1 LRKPRPTNFWHSF
14 SSIKLSAAAGNNN
27 WRPETKSP
35 AARAVE
41 SSRHSVLVNAILPG
55 VYDKPLQGL
64 HSKAQRAS
72 PAQALSQSSS
82 SVMLA
87 TMIERID
94 AHHHLWRYS
103 KKEYGWIAGDMAPIA
118 RDFLPQD
125 LQKVLT
131 SSGMQGGITVQAR
144 QTLEE
149 TQSLLNFA
157 QEFPFIRGVVGWA
170 PIARPEFPQVLE
182 RFHHFEKLKGFRHVV
197 QDEPDDAFLLRPDFN
212 AGIALFKRYGL
223 VYDILIFERQL
234 PAAISF
240 VDRHP
245 AQVFV
250 LDHIAK
256 PRIRDQVLEPW
267 RTNIRELARRENVF
281 CKLSGMV
288 TEAEWAKWR
297 PSDLEPYFDVIL
309 NAFGPKR
316 LLAGSDWPVCL
327 LATAYQTWFSTLG
340 EFLSSLS
347 STDQEMI
354 LGGVASEV
362 YSLSPKACIR
372 RP

>member
-1 LRKPRPTNFWHSF
+1 MPT
-14 SSIKLSAAAGNNN
+14 
-27 WRPETKSP
+27 
-35 AARAVE
+35 
-41 SSRHSVLVNAILPG
+41 
-55 VYDKPLQGL
+55 
-64 HSKAQRAS
+64 
-72 PAQALSQSSS
+72 
-82 SVMLA
+82 

-94 AHHHLWRYS
+94 AHHHLWSYS
-103 KKEYGWIAGDMAPIA
+103 KKEYGWIDRKMTSIA

-125 LQKVLT
+125 LEKVLT
-131 SSGMQGGITVQAR
+131 SSGMQGSIAVQAR

-149 TQSLLNFA
+149 TQSLLSFA
-157 QEFPFIRGVVGWA
+157 QEFPVIRGVVGWA

-256 PRIRDQVLEPW
+256 PRIRDRVLEPW

-297 PSDLEPYFDVIL
+297 PSDLEPYFDVVL

-347 STDQEMI
+347 STDQERI

-362 YSLSPKACIR
+362 YSLSPKA
-372 RP
+372 

>member
-1 LRKPRPTNFWHSF
+1 
-14 SSIKLSAAAGNNN
+14 
-27 WRPETKSP
+27 
-35 AARAVE
+35 
-41 SSRHSVLVNAILPG
+41 
-55 VYDKPLQGL
+55 
-64 HSKAQRAS
+64 
-72 PAQALSQSSS
+72 
-82 SVMLA
+82 
-87 TMIERID
+87 MIERID

-103 KKEYGWIAGDMAPIA
+103 KEEYGWIAGNMALIA

-125 LQKVLT
+125 LQQVLT
-131 SSGMQGGITVQAR
+131 SSGMQGSVAVQAR
-144 QTLEE
+144 QTIEE
-149 TQSLLNFA
+149 TQFLLNLA

-182 RFHHFEKLKGFRHVV
+182 RFHDSQKLKGFRHVV

-240 VDRHP
+240 VDRH
-245 AQVFV
+245 AVQVFV

-256 PRIRDQVLEPW
+256 PRIRDRLLEPW

-288 TEAEWAKWR
+288 TEAHWTQWSL
-297 PSDLEPYFDVIL
+297 PDLLPYFEIVLD
-309 NAFGPKR
+309 AFGPKR
-316 LLAGSDWPVCL
+316 LMAGSDWPVCL
-327 LATAYQTWFSTLG
+327 LATTYQIWFSTLR
-340 EFLSSLS
+340 EFISRLSSAE
-347 STDQEMI
+347 QEMI

-362 YSLSPKACIR
+362 YSLSPKA
-372 RP
+372 

>member
-1 LRKPRPTNFWHSF
+1 
-14 SSIKLSAAAGNNN
+14 
-27 WRPETKSP
+27 
-35 AARAVE
+35 
-41 SSRHSVLVNAILPG
+41 
-55 VYDKPLQGL
+55 
-64 HSKAQRAS
+64 
-72 PAQALSQSSS
+72 
-82 SVMLA
+82 MLA

-103 KKEYGWIAGDMAPIA
+103 KKEYGWIAANMASIA

-125 LQKVLT
+125 LQKVLM
-131 SSGMQGGITVQAR
+131 SSGMQGSIAVQAR

-197 QDEPDDAFLLRPDFN
+197 QDEPDEAFLLRPDFN
-212 AGIALFKRYGL
+212 ASIALFKRYGL

-256 PRIRDQVLEPW
+256 PRIRDRVLEPW

-288 TEAEWAKWR
+288 TEAHWAQWSL
-297 PSDLEPYFDVIL
+297 PDLLPYFEVVLD
-309 NAFGPKR
+309 AFGPRR
-316 LLAGSDWPVCL
+316 LMAGSDWPVCL
-327 LATAYQTWFSTLG
+327 LAATYQTWFSTLR
-340 EFLSSLS
+340 EFISRLSSAE
-347 STDQEMI
+347 QEMI

-362 YSLSPKACIR
+362 YSLSRKA
-372 RP
+372 

>member
-1 LRKPRPTNFWHSF
+1 
-14 SSIKLSAAAGNNN
+14 
-27 WRPETKSP
+27 
-35 AARAVE
+35 
-41 SSRHSVLVNAILPG
+41 
-55 VYDKPLQGL
+55 
-64 HSKAQRAS
+64 
-72 PAQALSQSSS
+72 
-82 SVMLA
+82 MLA

-256 PRIRDQVLEPW
+256 PRIRDRLLEPW
-267 RTNIRELARRENVF
+267 RTNIRELARRGNVF

-288 TEAEWAKWR
+288 TEAHWAKWR
-297 PSDLEPYFDVIL
+297 PADLQPYFDVVL

-327 LATAYQTWFSTLG
+327 LAATYQTWFSTLR
-340 EFLSSLS
+340 EFISPLS
-347 STDQEMI
+347 STEQEMI

-362 YSLSPKACIR
+362 YSLSQKA
-372 RP
+372 